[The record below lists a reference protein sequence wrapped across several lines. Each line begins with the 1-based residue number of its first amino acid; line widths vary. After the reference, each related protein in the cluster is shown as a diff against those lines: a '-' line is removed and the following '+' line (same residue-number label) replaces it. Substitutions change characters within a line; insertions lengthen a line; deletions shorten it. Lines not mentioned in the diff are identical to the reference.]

1 MRYLILLLTIF
12 ASPLIAQQS
21 ALNQLIKTWEDHE
34 SPRGPGG
41 FWEQWTPEEEA
52 SERSFLQGMVQDL
65 AQVPALELGQQ
76 ERINYRLL
84 AFIVAH
90 EYETFTFGTH
100 QFPLNAEG
108 GFLTDVVYSVYGTR
122 CNSPQ
127 EVAAYLGKL
136 SALPEFF
143 NWQERQMRAGM
154 KAGKMSPQLIVD
166 NCLGMI
172 KRQLDAPLEETL
184 FMGPVGDDP
193 EVRGKV
199 SEVVEQLVLP
209 AYSRLH
215 DFLAKEYRPAA
226 PVAVGVS
233 GITDGKAHYEERV
246 RYYTTF
252 DVSPKE
258 VFETGQREVAR
269 IRAEMEEIIKE
280 LGFEGNFAD
289 FLNFLRT
296 DPQFYAET
304 PEEILK
310 EGAWIV
316 KRMEAKLPQYFG
328 HLPRMPLAVTPV
340 PDALAP
346 NYTGGRYS
354 PGNYRTGKPGEFW
367 INTYNLPSRPLYV
380 LPALALHEGAPGHHT
395 QIMLSAEMDNVPDFR
410 SSLYLSAFGEGWAL
424 YTEFLG
430 KEAGIY
436 RTPYEDFGRLTY
448 EMWRA
453 CRLVVDPGMH
463 YMGWSREQAVA
474 FLQENTALSIHEVN
488 TEIDRYIGWP
498 GQAVSYKMGELKIR
512 QLRKEAEERLGDKFD
527 LRAFHDLI
535 LVNGSVTM
543 DLLEELVDTFIKE
556 TLDREE

>member
-1 MRYLILLLTIF
+1 MRLLLLLLISF
-12 ASPLIAQQS
+12 AVPLTAQLPLDSLIAQ
-21 ALNQLIKTWEDHE
+21 WETRE

-41 FWEQWTPEEEA
+41 FWRQWTPAEAVSELTFLREMETSLSAVAKEEF
-52 SERSFLQGMVQDL
+52 S
-65 AQVPALELGQQ
+65 QQ
-76 ERINYRLL
+76 ERINLRLL
-84 AFIVAH
+84 SFMAEH
-90 EYETFTFGTH
+90 ELYELEFGTH

-108 GFLTDVVYSVYGTR
+108 GFLANVIYSIYGTR
-122 CNSPQ
+122 LDN
-127 EVAAYLGKL
+127 EKRVENYLKKL
-136 SALPEFF
+136 EALPAFLA
-143 NWQERQMRAGM
+143 WQEGQMRAGM
-154 KAGKMSPQLIVD
+154 KAGKVSPQLIVD
-166 NCLGMI
+166 NCIGMVE
-172 KRQLDAPLEETL
+172 RQLNAPLEETL
-184 FMGPVGDDP
+184 FMTPVGEDP
-193 EVRGKV
+193 ELAKKV
-199 SEVVEQLVLP
+199 LPIVEETVLP
-209 AYSRLH
+209 AYAKLR
-215 DFLAKEYRPAA
+215 DFLVNEYRPAA
-226 PVAVGVS
+226 PAAVGIS
-233 GITDGKAHYEERV
+233 EITDGKAYYEERV
-246 RYYTTF
+246 KYFTTF
-252 DVSPKE
+252 DVSPQE
-258 VFETGQREVAR
+258 VFDTGQREVAR
-269 IRAEMEEIIKE
+269 IRAEMETIIAD
-280 LGFEGNFAD
+280 LGFEGSFAD
-289 FLNFLRT
+289 FLHFLRT

-367 INTYNLPSRPLYV
+367 INTYNLPSRPFYV

-395 QIMLSAEMDNVPDFR
+395 QIMLAAELEDVPEFR

-424 YTEFLG
+424 YTEYLG

-463 YMGWSREQAVA
+463 YFGWTREEAVK
-474 FLQENTALSIHEVN
+474 FLQENTALSLHEVN

-512 QLRKEAEERLGDKFD
+512 ELRRKTEERLGDDFD

-535 LVNGSVTM
+535 LANGAVTM
-543 DLLEELVDTFIKE
+543 DVLEELVE
-556 TLDREE
+556 GLGSRR